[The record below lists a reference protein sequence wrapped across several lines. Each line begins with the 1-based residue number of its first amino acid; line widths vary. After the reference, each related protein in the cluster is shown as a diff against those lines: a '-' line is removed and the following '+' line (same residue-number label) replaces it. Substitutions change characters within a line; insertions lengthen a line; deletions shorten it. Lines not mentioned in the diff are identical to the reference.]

1 MSEPSLSSRTRG
13 RRALRPR
20 RPSQETNLDV
30 PPLLESESEA
40 EAPVSYQSD
49 SEEESPRSTSR
60 RARVSPTGPGWKRSQ
75 SSSPAE
81 SDSEAEWESFM
92 AKGGGRDQLIAE
104 LLTATRNAKSNS
116 AGSVPFDRSSPGRE
130 KRRFDKSE
138 TGWASVRSK
147 LQNLSRKSMSVAEAG
162 ARLYELLRV
171 CPGLLTGAVRIP
183 DTASGDDGES
193 THFQEGELLPLP
205 VPHIAVKSPEELN
218 RFFPNTGEPSKEA
231 VVYATDAWLVLV
243 IEALNTMG
251 ASGKPPLKA
260 KGKPSAS
267 QARAID

>member
-1 MSEPSLSSRTRG
+1 MTQPALSSQTRG

-20 RPSQETNLDV
+20 RLNQETDLDV

-40 EAPVSYQSD
+40 ETPASYQSD
-49 SEEESPRSTSR
+49 SEAENPRPNSR
-60 RARVSPTGPGWKRSQ
+60 RGRVSPAGPGWKRSQ
-75 SSSPAE
+75 SSSPAQ
-81 SDSEAEWESFM
+81 SDSEEELESFL
-92 AKGGGRDQLIAE
+92 AKGGGRDQLVAE
-104 LLTATRNAKSNS
+104 LLTATRNAKSKS
-116 AGSVPFDRSSPGRE
+116 AGSVPFGRSSPGRE

-147 LQNLSRKSMSVAEAG
+147 LQNLSKKSMSVAEAG

-193 THFQEGELLPLP
+193 NHFQEGELLPLP
-205 VPHIAVKSPEELN
+205 APHIAVKSSEELS
-218 RFFPNTGEPSKEA
+218 RLFPAKGEPSKEA

-243 IEALNTMG
+243 IEALNTIG
-251 ASGKPPLKA
+251 G
-260 KGKPSAS
+260 
-267 QARAID
+267 